1 MAEDKPYITKIYENL
16 QEAYPDSFKRTPEDF
31 AEKMKDAKYRKGIY
45 ENLQVAYP
53 ESFKRTPEEFDSLLT
68 VTDKPSIG
76 ETMLQESIK
85 KPFGAPEPT
94 VPDNID
100 FASSKKPSATKPE
113 PNIDFKATEIVDTPK
128 LKAQDKQALN
138 AVIPTM
144 PLNVLMNRKSREV
157 FYNTYAG
164 KQKLNVAD
172 VREYGERV
180 TAQRVLQLAQDALS
194 QGDLENAEALATSQ
208 LKTRSK
214 DAKDIIANIAIQHDK
229 KGDKANAER
238 LYAPLAQ
245 VGTGSYRQPSYT
257 AGTLGGKQGF
267 TIEGENTY
275 YKDKATAADKM
286 LPDALQPKVHSYKEI
301 TLDTQPTATSKYLTD
316 IASALRSPT
325 DAYGKYVIDPASEMM
340 KHGAEQLQ
348 QGHFEK
354 VRGETLHGYS
364 NNLYGLVNIAMGA
377 AGIGTAGGQAFT
389 AGLTGASEVAPEAT
403 KVALWGT
410 NYLAPYLQ
418 EKYGWDETQAA
429 NAGLTADILTA
440 MILHAGY
447 TKGKGL
453 VKGQKLVNSIKGMTP
468 AEMDAEAVKI
478 LNSVPKEE
486 FHKIV
491 DESVSAFKADPEAF
505 QAKVENNAEEIS
517 SHAQEARD
525 IQEGLDAHANTTDY
539 QPIPHPESLG
549 AIPEGYDVEYQ
560 GRKGTID
567 RGDDG
572 TWYFND
578 DATGQSEQIP
588 VKDKFNP
595 QETLNDL
602 GIQILPEVPQEQV
615 AKAMADAER
624 TGWVEDKS
632 GGKTKRYFVSLGNP
646 KIEGSFDMVFE
657 QTADGGLVNR
667 FDSAPDQTFAQNR
680 KLKIANKLLEEQGLP
695 KRESLRAPRQSE
707 PTSVVESAVTEP
719 VSEAKAVEVQE
730 TPSVEAAEVVQE
742 PAAVEATEITPNEN
756 AIQEPKADEVL
767 SSTQEGNRSEGSE
780 RMEPSE
786 QRETPAA
793 ESTVESLTPK
803 QEKIAK
809 KNEVLKDIR
818 KYNSIP
824 KRERAT
830 VGAKLKAKIE
840 AGAKEIGHTVAFD
853 SKSRLSMYDA
863 KGKKAN
869 ASPRVISA
877 EERQMKAE
885 RKAAVSEAMKREPT
899 TIREYLLQYL
909 LGGKSLS
916 AESVRHETGF
926 EPSEFAPF
934 TVSKDGMTLHDFME
948 MMDNGENE
956 HLLREFKDG
965 NGAID
970 TQRFNDAVIGE
981 LTSLSKDRGKLWEDL
996 LNGNKDN
1003 VPDWKKEGFQ
1013 DEAQY
1018 EYAMELQKEAEAR
1031 GLDISDIKQEHEDRA
1046 NGIVDLLTDEEVDAI
1061 LKDLDERSPKTEQ
1074 EINQFYE
1081 DHDINTETEV
1091 SSETNNAERNKGQQT
1106 SAEKELAD
1114 AKQALI
1120 DKRAELNKA
1129 LMEDQPN
1136 LFNER
1141 KAAEGKIIDE
1151 RADATQVEK
1160 ALEPY
1165 KRAVEEAKAKLE
1177 KVEEPV
1183 KGQTEIS
1190 DNGGKV
1196 AEFNHAGQSRTGTIV
1211 GEEGGRYIIE
1221 SKVGDRTNTYKIPKE
1236 KATVLED
1243 ESPKAIKSKVHQA
1256 IDAAE
1261 QAILNSPLLKDF
1273 SNGAERAGVS
1283 SEDVVRAIFKGIRAG
1298 VDAGLK
1304 VSEAITKAINDIAN
1318 HTKFKDWFNGRDLK
1332 ALHEAVTTQA
1342 VATFEKA
1349 KLEANKTIKE
1359 MVSANKAL
1367 SKKEVSEIVDAIKIK
1382 VEAARQSIK
1391 EAQKKGA
1398 AVSTAKDDLVKN
1410 LRTALAQFDKK
1421 LSPKQVDVIIKKAS
1435 KSGTKGLMSYVEK
1448 VVAKENYASELAKAK
1463 GTKKVLKKATRVKD
1477 ATKKLGGN
1485 NINAINEFT
1494 SLDPSTVSNIEE
1506 YNDIAKRLFNST
1518 KKPELNPTKKAYY
1531 IPDINNKE
1539 VLDYVAKEREV
1550 AAKYQDAEVL
1560 ERYNDLIDQGIL
1572 NPDSSLTP
1580 EQMKSLVDAFDPDKH
1595 EGLTDA
1601 EIEAKMEEMKLKAK
1615 EAKDTMSAAVTDQL
1629 KDVKDYLD
1637 YERAN
1642 MTPLQI
1648 KNVEALLKLDP
1659 SQLSAPDLARAYKQI
1674 QNLLNN
1680 NSFAGL
1686 DELAVTSEL
1695 QREVP
1700 ARKYAG
1706 ITLQKVSKIINE
1718 TFSSLDQIVHAMTL
1732 QNKAAA
1738 EINNT
1743 TGVNEFRNGAT
1754 QAEKQMVKA
1763 FDEVH
1768 ELMDKHGEKVR
1779 TPEANIKRSVASYLD
1794 MHFGGTT
1801 EEMTAEFNRRKKEL
1815 QATADKLKNS
1825 KVGEEERVATDNK
1838 QGEILQDIIDKHVEG
1853 KNNAQEVWDS
1863 FDDATKEIVRK
1874 WQEHFGAIKEHT
1886 LETAEHTYG
1895 KTNLPV
1901 TENYSPTRTKLLG
1914 DEPKEIGEK
1923 EFRHT
1928 SAKAK
1933 MAGSKNALSTKPMG
1947 INRVLDLDF
1956 DAVMQNAYWETV
1968 FDNHTARSVTKFNQ
1982 LYKTGLA
1989 DQLFQSRRNANIYK
2003 NHVDGMIK
2011 QRRGDTVYL
2020 SPFER
2025 KLKQLTDAVAAK
2037 SVRIALQGA
2046 AALPKQYISVAT
2058 RAALSAG
2065 SNPVSFI
2072 KAINYVD
2079 HPTLELNNIGSRG
2092 GTRAGLEKQSIAE
2105 KLLGQNAPPTN
2116 PIRRGV
2122 ETAAEKIAKPLE
2134 FGDVLAARQS
2144 WVMYYMEYMKEEKGV
2159 DIEKADWNKVLDEN
2173 NQDAASYAEH
2183 MVSTTQN
2190 PNDPA
2195 SMAMIYGSK
2204 GMFGKGV
2211 AGKLLRDIVAPY
2223 NSFAMNM
2230 KRQQLIDLKKM
2241 SKSETRSEGAKSLAG
2256 TALEQSVFNLVKL
2269 GMTTYIT
2276 KKLAEEG
2283 IEAFGLVNKNAK
2295 YSDVA
2300 NQGKKKSLG
2309 QKWGENTIDDFVLG
2323 GTGTIP
2329 RNILKRGINTAYNL
2343 ANIKPDT
2350 NLLWTDQVSNAVKGS
2365 NEGLLPIYES
2375 GYEQFGLYGSLA
2387 ESGVNLASDIPN
2399 TFAGD
2404 KMKYKGMKD
2413 GKEIWEKVK
2422 LSEGERNAAALMG
2435 IIELGKITGLSETTL
2450 SQASAEMRRTFDKEM
2465 GRKYGKEVSID
2476 VMKKPIE
2483 SEYQYLQSGS
2493 YDDRAAKLVATYKG
2507 LPEAERGEFLKGLK
2521 KAGKINYHSMVEAVK
2536 KIDPEIA
2543 KNVKKILH

>member
-1 MAEDKPYITKIYENL
+1 LEVANKTKVERF
-16 QEAYPDSFKRTPEDF
+16 YPDDKVILTTKDGKEVEVSFRGYNGENKAVIFGSRGSGINQMEVDVSQLRAKGKSDKLSKEDRKELLSKIDFQDKNAPSYSEDF
-31 AEKMKDAKYRKGIY
+31 
-45 ENLQVAYP
+45 
-53 ESFKRTPEEFDSLLT
+53 
-68 VTDKPSIG
+68 TDK
-76 ETMLQESIK
+76 ELQDLSVKYPKESK
-85 KPFGAPEPT
+85 LTNKEKQERN
-94 VPDNID
+94 DLNI
-100 FASSKKPSATKPE
+100 AT
-113 PNIDFKATEIVDTPK
+113 TP
-128 LKAQDKQALN
+128 LKRWQEQ
-138 AVIPTM
+138 
-144 PLNVLMNRKSREV
+144 
-157 FYNTYAG
+157 
-164 KQKLNVAD
+164 
-172 VREYGERV
+172 EYGVDDPNDPINIKLAKEHE
-180 TAQRVLQLAQDALS
+180 TAIS
-194 QGDLENAEALATSQ
+194 N
-208 LKTRSK
+208 
-214 DAKDIIANIAIQHDK
+214 IITNDK
-229 KGDKANAER
+229 
-238 LYAPLAQ
+238 
-245 VGTGSYRQPSYT
+245 
-257 AGTLGGKQGF
+257 
-267 TIEGENTY
+267 
-275 YKDKATAADKM
+275 
-286 LPDALQPKVHSYKEI
+286 
-301 TLDTQPTATSKYLTD
+301 
-316 IASALRSPT
+316 
-325 DAYGKYVIDPASEMM
+325 
-340 KHGAEQLQ
+340 
-348 QGHFEK
+348 
-354 VRGETLHGYS
+354 YS
-364 NNLYGLVNIAMGA
+364 NL
-377 AGIGTAGGQAFT
+377 
-389 AGLTGASEVAPEAT
+389 
-403 KVALWGT
+403 
-410 NYLAPYLQ
+410 
-418 EKYGWDETQAA
+418 
-429 NAGLTADILTA
+429 
-440 MILHAGY
+440 
-447 TKGKGL
+447 
-453 VKGQKLVNSIKGMTP
+453 
-468 AEMDAEAVKI
+468 
-478 LNSVPKEE
+478 
-486 FHKIV
+486 
-491 DESVSAFKADPEAF
+491 
-505 QAKVENNAEEIS
+505 
-517 SHAQEARD
+517 
-525 IQEGLDAHANTTDY
+525 
-539 QPIPHPESLG
+539 
-549 AIPEGYDVEYQ
+549 
-560 GRKGTID
+560 
-567 RGDDG
+567 
-572 TWYFND
+572 
-578 DATGQSEQIP
+578 
-588 VKDKFNP
+588 
-595 QETLNDL
+595 
-602 GIQILPEVPQEQV
+602 
-615 AKAMADAER
+615 
-624 TGWVEDKS
+624 
-632 GGKTKRYFVSLGNP
+632 
-646 KIEGSFDMVFE
+646 
-657 QTADGGLVNR
+657 
-667 FDSAPDQTFAQNR
+667 
-680 KLKIANKLLEEQGLP
+680 
-695 KRESLRAPRQSE
+695 
-707 PTSVVESAVTEP
+707 
-719 VSEAKAVEVQE
+719 VSEAYHKAKADGSNPELVN
-730 TPSVEAAEVVQE
+730 
-742 PAAVEATEITPNEN
+742 AVDELLNKKED
-756 AIQEPKADEVL
+756 AIQEPKAAEVL
-767 SSTQEGNRSEGSE
+767 SSTQEGNRSEGSK

-786 QRETPAA
+786 QGETPAA
-793 ESTVESLTPK
+793 ESTEQPSPVEEEVVDQ
-803 QEKIAK
+803 QEFTQEEIDKA
-809 KNEVLKDIR
+809 EE
-818 KYNSIP
+818 
-824 KRERAT
+824 ERA
-830 VGAKLKAKIE
+830 AELKK
-840 AGAKEIGHTVAFD
+840 
-853 SKSRLSMYDA
+853 
-863 KGKKAN
+863 
-869 ASPRVISA
+869 
-877 EERQMKAE
+877 
-885 RKAAVSEAMKREPT
+885 MKREGRSYKEEIMHDNLGRIRKEDYDKYGDPNHYKDKNGKMLPNWKAAFSDKARPIDDLALEMSELAGVEITPQDIVDFFVDKERRPT
-899 TIREYLLQYL
+899 RKGRKETIRKVKQLPQEAKDVLDF
-909 LGGKSLS
+909 LGQDKMPTVEQVEAVRGFPLIDEQADILIDYINESNKKSDTPTNERVS
-916 AESVRHETGF
+916 
-926 EPSEFAPF
+926 EP
-934 TVSKDGMTLHDFME
+934 T
-948 MMDNGENE
+948 
-956 HLLREFKDG
+956 
-965 NGAID
+965 
-970 TQRFNDAVIGE
+970 
-981 LTSLSKDRGKLWEDL
+981 
-996 LNGNKDN
+996 
-1003 VPDWKKEGFQ
+1003 
-1013 DEAQY
+1013 
-1018 EYAMELQKEAEAR
+1018 
-1031 GLDISDIKQEHEDRA
+1031 
-1046 NGIVDLLTDEEVDAI
+1046 
-1061 LKDLDERSPKTEQ
+1061 KTR
-1074 EINQFYE
+1074 
-1081 DHDINTETEV
+1081 EV
-1091 SSETNNAERNKGQQT
+1091 SN
-1106 SAEKELAD
+1106 
-1114 AKQALI
+1114 QAI
-1120 DKRAELNKA
+1120 
-1129 LMEDQPN
+1129 
-1136 LFNER
+1136 
-1141 KAAEGKIIDE
+1141 
-1151 RADATQVEK
+1151 
-1160 ALEPY
+1160 
-1165 KRAVEEAKAKLE
+1165 
-1177 KVEEPV
+1177 
-1183 KGQTEIS
+1183 
-1190 DNGGKV
+1190 
-1196 AEFNHAGQSRTGTIV
+1196 AEFNHAGQARTGVIV
-1211 GEEGGRYIIE
+1211 GEEGGKYVIE

-1236 KATVLED
+1236 KTTVLPD
-1243 ESPKAIKSKVHQA
+1243 ESPKVVKSKVHQA

-1261 QAILNSPLLKDF
+1261 QAVLNSPLLKDF
-1273 SNGAERAGVS
+1273 SKGAEKAGVS
-1283 SEDVVRAIFKGIRAG
+1283 SEDVVRAIFDGVRKG
-1298 VDAGLK
+1298 VDASLK
-1304 VSEAITKAINDIAN
+1304 VSEAITKAFNDVINN
-1318 HTKFKDWFNGRDLK
+1318 PKFKDWFNGRDIK

-1398 AVSTAKDDLVKN
+1398 AVSTAKDDLVAN
-1410 LRTALAQFDKK
+1410 LKTALGKFDKK
-1421 LSPKQVDVIIKKAS
+1421 LSPKQVDAIINKAS

-1448 VVAKENYASELAKAK
+1448 VVAKENYASELGKAK
-1463 GTKKVLKKATRVKD
+1463 GIKKALKKATRVKD

-1494 SLDPSTVSNIEE
+1494 SLDPSNVSNIEE
-1506 YNDIAKRLFNST
+1506 YNDIAKRLFNTT
-1518 KKPELNPTKKAYY
+1518 KKPVLDPTKKAYY

-1550 AAKYQDAEVL
+1550 AEKYQDAEVL

-1601 EIEAKMEEMKLKAK
+1601 EIEAKMEEMNLKAK
-1615 EAKDTMSAAVTDQL
+1615 EAKDTMSAAVSDQL

-1659 SQLSAPDLARAYKQI
+1659 SKLTAPDLARAYKQI

-1700 ARKYAG
+1700 SRKYAG
-1706 ITLQKVSKIINE
+1706 MALQKVSKLVNE

-1768 ELMDKHGEKVR
+1768 ALMDKHGDKVR

-1794 MHFGGTT
+1794 MHFGGTG
-1801 EEMTAEFNRRKKEL
+1801 EETMAEFNRRKKEL

-1825 KVGEEERVATDNK
+1825 KVGEEDRVATDNK

-1853 KNNAQEVWDS
+1853 KKNAQEVWDS

-1968 FDNHTARSVTKFNQ
+1968 FDNHTARAVTKFNQ

-1989 DQLFQSRRNANIYK
+1989 DELFQSRRNANIYK

-2025 KLKQLTDAVAAK
+2025 KAKQLIDAIAAK

-2065 SNPVSFI
+2065 SNPISFM

-2092 GTRAGLEKQSIAE
+2092 GTRAGLERQSIAE

-2116 PIRRGV
+2116 LIRKGV
-2122 ETAAEKIAKPLE
+2122 EAAAEKIAKPLE

-2241 SKSETRSEGAKSLAG
+2241 ANPETRAEGAKSLAG
-2256 TALEQSVFNLVKL
+2256 TALEQSVFNLVKI

-2276 KKLAEEG
+2276 KKLAEAG
-2283 IEAFGLVNKNAK
+2283 IEAFGLTNETAK

-2300 NQGKKKSLG
+2300 NKEKKKSLG
-2309 QKWGENTIDDFVLG
+2309 QKWGENTIDDFVFG

-2329 RNILKRGINTAYNL
+2329 RNIMKRGINTAYNL

-2350 NLLWTDQVSNAVKGS
+2350 NLLWTDQVGNAVKGS
-2365 NEGLLPIYES
+2365 NEGLLPIYEN

-2387 ESGVNLASDIPN
+2387 ESGKNLASDIPN

-2413 GKEIWEKVK
+2413 GKEIWEKSK
-2422 LSEGERNAAALMG
+2422 LSDGERNAAALMG

-2465 GRKYGKEVSID
+2465 GRRYGKEVSID
-2476 VMKKPIE
+2476 VMKKPIT
-2483 SEYQYLQSGS
+2483 SEYQYLQSGA

-2507 LPEAERGEFLKGLK
+2507 LEEAERTEFLKGLK

-2543 KNVKKILH
+2543 KNVKKVLH